1 MTQNLL
7 AEQGPQS
14 DLTTKRRGWS
24 GEETRSSP
32 GTAERPED
40 TSLVQAGV
48 GLWEAHWPAL

>member
-24 GEETRSSP
+24 GKERPAPSP

-48 GLWEAHWPAL
+48 GLWEAH